1 MSSVCRA
8 NSARIRAPLTS
19 KKVSPRFRQRLISAE
34 KECVKGMRLRA
45 TRVWFRIRSEERGYS
60 LPELLVVCAMFALVL
75 VGVLDVFG
83 FAQAQAP
90 KDIEYSHAISEATA
104 GLARMTRELRNAYRI
119 DGTDGDPTTGVG
131 STVTFFAYL
140 NDVDT
145 EVEYSCDQPSLSNPT
160 NHSYYSCRRVS
171 APDGSALPSISTGA
185 VIVDRV
191 ENPPGLTRP
200 DVFTF
205 IGATGTPNPIY
216 PSYVQ
221 ENVLIP
227 AAGPLTH
234 SLTHTI
240 TLNNG
245 TALPNL
251 QGGE

>member
-1 MSSVCRA
+1 MPQP
-8 NSARIRAPLTS
+8 ARKIAPDPPS
-19 KKVSPRFRQRLISAE
+19 KQASPRFRQRRILAE

-75 VGVLDVFG
+75 VAVLDVFG

-90 KDIEYSHAISEATA
+90 KDIEYSHAITESTA
-104 GLARMTRELRNAYRI
+104 GLARMTRELRDAYRI
-119 DGTDGDPTTGVG
+119 NGTDGDAVTGVG
-131 STVTFFAYL
+131 TTVTFFAYL
-140 NDVDT
+140 NVNGTPDVDT

-171 APDGSALPSISTGA
+171 TPDGSALPSISTGA
-185 VIVDRV
+185 VIIDRV
-191 ENPPGLTRP
+191 ENPN
-200 DVFTF
+200 VFTF

-234 SLTHTI
+234 SLAHTI
-240 TLNNG
+240 KLNNG

-251 QGGE
+251 QDGE